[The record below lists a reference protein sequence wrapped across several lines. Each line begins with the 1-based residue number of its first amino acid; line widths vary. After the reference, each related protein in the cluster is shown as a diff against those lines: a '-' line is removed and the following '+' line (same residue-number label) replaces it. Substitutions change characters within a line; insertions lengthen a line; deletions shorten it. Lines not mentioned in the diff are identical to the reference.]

1 MVAQITSP
9 AMRQVGC
16 GWKYG
21 LGADDM
27 DGEWWMGMGVDD
39 MGRAGDVAY
48 FFKNSWVGLE
58 IGGVGTIP
66 FTNYEQVIHSLK

>member
-1 MVAQITSP
+1 MIPNQQGRQMVAQITSP

-21 LGADDM
+21 L
-27 DGEWWMGMGVDD
+27 GVDD

>member
-1 MVAQITSP
+1 M
-9 AMRQVGC
+9 
-16 GWKYG
+16 GWVQ
-21 LGADDM
+21 M
-27 DGEWWMGMGVDD
+27 IWMGMGVDD

-66 FTNYEQVIHSLK
+66 CTNYEQVIHSLK